1 MKLFWYKSKQH
12 PNKQRWQRQNSHSIY
27 VINCLLS
34 KVMKIFVQVNKQ
46 CRREN
51 CKILKWK
58 KSVIPKIQVQ
68 WLVYWKILVK
78 IWKYRKFENK
88 ILNLQQMKYTCDENK
103 KMVLWVLLRFLDLYF
118 SNVKSTDTF
127 SNHSLWLK
135 FL

>member
-1 MKLFWYKSKQH
+1 MKLFWYKSKQC

-27 VINCLLS
+27 IINCLLS
-34 KVMKIFVQVNKQ
+34 KVIKIFVQVNKQ

-51 CKILKWK
+51 CKILRLK

>member
-1 MKLFWYKSKQH
+1 MKLFWYKSKQC
-12 PNKQRWQRQNSHSIY
+12 PNKQRWKRQNSHLIY
-27 VINCLLS
+27 VINCLPS
-34 KVMKIFVQVNKQ
+34 KVIKIFVQVNKQ

-127 SNHSLWLK
+127 SNHSLRLK